1 MQLLTEPVPPTLY
14 EAPPALH
21 PTRFTVCSGDVTL
34 AAKAWGDPTR
44 PTVMLVHGYP
54 DTSEVW
60 DALAELLANDFHVVA
75 YDVRGA
81 GQSTAPKRTSAYRL
95 DKLTDDFIAVIDAV
109 SPQRAVHLVAHDWG
123 SIQGWEFVTE
133 ERLRG
138 RIASYTSCSG
148 PCLDHVAYWMRAR
161 LLRPTP
167 RSIGKLMGQLV
178 RSWYVLMFHLPVLPG
193 LTWRVWLGRAWPR
206 VLRRVEKTRIAPRPT
221 QTQDGVRGVSLYRAN
236 FIRCLFTPRKRYA
249 HAPVQV
255 IVPTL
260 DKYVSPALSEDL
272 SRWVP
277 TYWRREL
284 VARHWVPV
292 THAEQMARMVR
303 DLVNHTEGGAEPEAL
318 QRARMD
324 AAHRDTARRP
334 LSGKLAVVTG
344 AGSGIGRCIA
354 LELAKQGAS
363 VMAVDIDAASAERTA
378 TLVRLLGQQA
388 HARKVDVGSA
398 EQMEALANWIGTEL
412 GGADIVVNNAGIG
425 MAGGVLD
432 TSAQDWER
440 ILHVNLWGVI
450 HGARLFARQMVK
462 RGNGG
467 HIVNTASAAA
477 FAPSRDLPAYATTKA
492 AVLMLSECMRGELA
506 EHGIGVS
513 AICPGFAE
521 TGIMASTQYVG
532 TSAQDQ
538 ERMRQKATKLYQMRG
553 LQPETVAKAALHAV
567 LHNKPVV
574 AIGIEAHSMRF
585 ISRHLPWLARALARI
600 SMVPH

>member
-1 MQLLTEPVPPTLY
+1 MEAHMQLLTEPVSPTLY
-14 EAPPALH
+14 EVPPALH
-21 PTRFTVCSGDVTL
+21 RADFTVQSGDVTL
-34 AAKAWGDPTR
+34 AVKTWGDATR
-44 PTVMLVHGYP
+44 PTVVLVHGYP
-54 DTSEVW
+54 DNSEVW
-60 DALAELLANDFHVVA
+60 DALAALLAHDFHVVA

-81 GQSTAPKRTSAYRL
+81 GQSTAPRGRKAYRL
-95 DKLTDDFIAVIDAV
+95 GKLTDDFVAVIDTL
-109 SPQRAVHLVAHDWG
+109 SPERAVHLVAHDWG

-148 PCLDHVAYWMRAR
+148 PCLDHVAYWMRTR

-167 RSIGKLMGQLV
+167 RSIGKLIGQLV
-178 RSWYVLMFHLPVLPG
+178 RSWYVLLFHLPVLPE
-193 LTWRVWLGRAWPR
+193 LTWRWWLGRAWPR
-206 VLRRVEKTRIAPRPT
+206 VLRRVEHTSIAPRST
-221 QTQDGVRGVSLYRAN
+221 QKQDGIRGVSLYRAN
-236 FIRCLFTPRKRYA
+236 FVRCLFTPRKRYA

-284 VARHWVPV
+284 VARHWVPL
-292 THAEQMARMVR
+292 THPEQMAQMVR
-303 DLVNHTEGGAEPEAL
+303 DLVNHIEGGPEPESL
-318 QRARMD
+318 QRVRMG
-324 AAHRDTARRP
+324 AARRP

-354 LELAKQGAS
+354 LEFAKQGAS
-363 VMAVDIDAASAERTA
+363 VVAVDIDGASVERTA
-378 TLVRLLGQQA
+378 TLVRLLGRHA
-388 HARKVDVGSA
+388 YARKVDVGSA
-398 EQMEALANWIGTEL
+398 EQMEALADWIGAEL

-450 HGARLFARQMVK
+450 HGARLFAQQMVK
-462 RGNGG
+462 RGTGG

-538 ERMRQKATKLYQMRG
+538 ERMRQKATKLYQLRG
-553 LQPETVAKAALHAV
+553 LQPETVAKAALRAV
-567 LHNKPVV
+567 LRNQPVV
-574 AIGIEAHSMRF
+574 AVGIEAHSMRF
-585 ISRHLPWLARALARI
+585 ISRHLPWLGRVIARI
-600 SMVPH
+600 SMVPR